1 MAMTEKATKKI
12 VAKPK
17 SDKTAAKKAEPKVK
31 SDHFAVI
38 ATGGKQYVVFEGK
51 TYDFEKLEA
60 EEGKTVEFSEVLLVA
75 EGGDL
80 KIGQPHVAGAKV
92 SGKVVKQFKD
102 DKVLVLKYKAKKR
115 YRKTQ
120 GHRQQKTKVEITKIS

>member
-1 MAMTEKATKKI
+1 MTEKTTKKT

-17 SDKTAAKKAEPKVK
+17 FVKPAAKKAEPKVK
-31 SDHFAVI
+31 SDCFAVI

-51 TYDFEKLEA
+51 TYDFEKLDT
-60 EEGKTVEFSEVLLVA
+60 EEGKTIEFSEVLLIA
-75 EGGDL
+75 DGGDV

-102 DKVLVLKYKAKKR
+102 DKILVLKYKPKKR